1 LLIET
6 HSPPDDIHLP
16 TLTVQQTLEL
26 ALKMK
31 TPGKL
36 IEGVSQKQFRQELLD
51 TLLKM
56 LNISHTKQTLVGSE
70 LYSAMSTFLRVG

>member
-1 LLIET
+1 MRNSSWYMLTCCLL
-6 HSPPDDIHLP
+6 SDDIHLP

-31 TPGKL
+31 TPGKML
-36 IEGVSQKQFRQELLD
+36 EGVSPKQFREEFLD

-56 LNISHTKQTLVGSE
+56 LNISHTKRTLVGSK
-70 LYSAMSTFLRVG
+70 LRVAL